1 MKLNK
6 SILSLAVIGS
16 LSASAFAQ
24 NNNTGEIT
32 VQGVVPVAWELTVYD
47 INSGYDFD
55 LTSNAGDLTTRIG
68 TIHIFSN
75 ETKAAA
81 GHLII
86 ESANAGRLINR
97 STGPGIAAEHQAYT
111 FDLIAN
117 GLVEGIQV
125 NENASNLNPLQ
136 DFNTTPNN
144 HNLIVPATVSWMSNG
159 GSGDRTLALEINYD
173 VMITIPGTQ
182 RPEASGVYTD
192 TITFTIMDD
201 GPS

>member
-1 MKLNK
+1 MKQNK
-6 SILSLAVIGS
+6 STLSLAVIGS
-16 LSASAFAQ
+16 LAASSAFAQ

-75 ETKAAA
+75 ESRAAA

-97 STGPGIAAEHQAYT
+97 STGPGIAAENQAYT

-117 GLVEGIQV
+117 SLENGIKV
-125 NENASNLNPLQ
+125 NEDASTLNPLQ
-136 DFNTTPNN
+136 DFNTTPND
-144 HNLIVPATVSWMSNG
+144 HNLIVPATVSWEVNG
-159 GSGDRTLALEINYD
+159 GTGDRTLALEAMYD

-182 RPEASGVYTD
+182 RPQASGVYTD
-192 TITFTIMDD
+192 TITFTIVDD
-201 GPS
+201 GY

>member
-1 MKLNK
+1 MKLNE

-24 NNNTGEIT
+24 NNNTGDIT

-75 ETKAAA
+75 ETKAAS

-111 FDLIAN
+111 FDLVAN
-117 GLVEGIQV
+117 ALYEIQI
-125 NENASNLNPLQ
+125 NEDASNLNPLREFQ
-136 DFNTTPNN
+136 TTPND
-144 HNLIVPATVSWMSNG
+144 HNLIVPATVSFVGNS
-159 GSGDRTLALEINYD
+159 GSGDRTLALEARYD

-182 RPEASGVYTD
+182 RPQASGVYTD
-192 TITFTIMDD
+192 TITFTMIDD
-201 GPS
+201 G